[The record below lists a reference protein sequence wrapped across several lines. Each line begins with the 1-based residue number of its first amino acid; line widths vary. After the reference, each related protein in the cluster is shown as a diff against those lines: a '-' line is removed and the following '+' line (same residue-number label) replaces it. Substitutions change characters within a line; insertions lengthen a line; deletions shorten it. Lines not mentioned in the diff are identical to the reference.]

1 MDVILKRRL
10 IGAGVIG
17 VIAMV
22 VVPLFL
28 DGPDWQEQDERPT
41 ATTSRNAEGERVVT
55 VPLYG
60 DPDIDALENR
70 RTQTATRNNP
80 DVSSESGT
88 DASELN
94 ASRLRAEREQ
104 RARDAE
110 LELERRREEMRKQ
123 AVADRA
129 AEQQRL
135 DAERRRDAQRQGL
148 QQQPTSSVATSQPVD
163 LQGWAVQLGTFSN
176 QDNANRLMDKLKAA
190 DWPAWITPITNRSGK
205 TFYRV
210 RVGPEVSREAA
221 DKSAIKLAKQYSL
234 QPRVMELR

>member
-28 DGPDWQEQDERPT
+28 DGPDWQEQDERPA
-41 ATTSRNAEGERVVT
+41 ATTTRNAEGERVVT

-60 DPDIDALENR
+60 DPDINELEDR
-70 RTQTATRNNP
+70 QAQTTPRNNQ
-80 DVSSESGT
+80 SENSGSRST
-88 DASELN
+88 STELDP
-94 ASRLRAEREQ
+94 ARLRAEREQ

-110 LELERRREEMRKQ
+110 LELERRREERRQQ
-123 AVADRA
+123 AVAERA

-135 DAERRRDAQRQGL
+135 DAERRRDAQRQGS
-148 QQQPTSSVATSQPVD
+148 QQQAVNNATASQPVD
-163 LQGWAVQLGTFSN
+163 LQGWAIQLGTFSN

-190 DWPAWITPITNRSGK
+190 DWSAWITPITNRSGK

-221 DKSAIKLAKQYSL
+221 DKSAIQLAKQYSL